1 VGQAPREL
9 TPERSALDALGA
21 QLRRLR
27 TARGLSQ
34 AQLGALILH
43 SGALVGKVEKAQR
56 FPTLEFCRRA
66 DEVLESGGLLQRL
79 RPDVDPRARGG
90 GYRCVREPVWSPAVT
105 AEALRELTGE
115 QVDRRGFL
123 ALTGSALVTTAAMW
137 ARTGPGIPAKSGA
150 ASGLTGTSLERLAAR
165 LADLRALDDE
175 LGGTAVL
182 ELARAELGWLSAQA
196 ARVETSDVDQCALWG
211 LVAEAA
217 RLCGWAMLDAGLSA
231 AAQAHYVLALRCTAD
246 VGDGLAGANV
256 LAGMSFQAML
266 DGQVADALNLLD
278 VAEQRAGRGGSPR
291 LSALLATRRARA
303 HARGGDARACGLA
316 LHGAEQ
322 ALDQAGDGSD
332 EPSWIYF
339 FDAAELA
346 AQSGACWV
354 DLGRPGNARPV
365 LDAALAGL
373 APQYVRDRS
382 IYLVRSAQAHLHSGE
397 LPAAC
402 DELTRAVNLVG
413 QTGSVRSI
421 ATIRQA
427 RHAMRVYDGH
437 DSVRRF
443 DLRFR
448 EVVHDAA

>member
-9 TPERSALDALGA
+9 TPERSAVDALGA

-66 DEVLESGGLLQRL
+66 DDVLVSGGLLQRL
-79 RPDVDPRARGG
+79 RPDVDPRACG
-90 GYRCVREPVWSPAVT
+90 GYLCVSEPVWSPAVT
-105 AEALRELTGE
+105 ARALGELTGE

-123 ALTGSALVTTAAMW
+123 ALTGSALAATAATW
-137 ARTGPGIPAKSGA
+137 AQTGPGILADTGA
-150 ASGLTGTSLERLAAR
+150 ASGLKGTSLDRLAAR

-182 ELARAELGWLSAQA
+182 QLARAELGWLSAQA
-196 ARVETSDVDQCALWG
+196 ARATTSDVDQCALGG
-211 LVAEAA
+211 LVAEGA

-278 VAEQRAGRGGSPR
+278 VAEQRARTGGSPQ

-316 LHGAEQ
+316 LHAAER
-322 ALDQAGDGSD
+322 ALDRAGDGGE

-354 DLGRPGNARPV
+354 ELGRPEQARPV

-402 DELTRAVNLVG
+402 DELTRAVDLVAR
-413 QTGSVRSI
+413 TGSVRSI
-421 ATIRQA
+421 DTIRQA
-427 RHAMRVYDGH
+427 RDAMRVHEGH

-443 DLRFR
+443 DRRFR